1 MKMFRFIGKAE
12 MEAILNGETIY
23 NTTDYSKNHNTTS
36 KGFCFFQ
43 NNRAKKISTIA
54 ESALDYLGGIVDTY
68 AIICV
73 EVETARKASG
83 FYSVGYKTEYNLT
96 EYNKNIVVGAWLCK
110 THTFTSKTFGRTY
123 TMFDGIGEQ
132 II

>member
-1 MKMFRFIGKAE
+1 MKMYRFIGKTE
-12 MEAILNGETIY
+12 MDAILNGETVY
-23 NTTDYSKNHNTTS
+23 NTVDYSKEYDTTS

-43 NNRAKKISTIA
+43 NNRAKKIETIA
-54 ESALDYLGGIVDTY
+54 ENALDYLGGIVDTY

-73 EVETARKASG
+73 EVENARKASG
-83 FYSVGYKTEYNLT
+83 FYSVGCKVEYNLT

-110 THTFTSKTFGRTY
+110 THEFVSKTFNRTY
-123 TMFDGIGEQ
+123 TRFDGIGEK